1 MAADWPSRLGARRG
15 AMRGRPESQ
24 MAVQALGVG
33 IGIAALADAGPD
45 FQGVLP
51 PLLDRLAAG
60 LRCLWFVNLITFM
73 HGIDRIDGVEAGS
86 LGIGLVLVG
95 AVAAWRGRGGDRG
108 EPVAWQAASR
118 AL

>member
-1 MAADWPSRLGARRG
+1 MAADWPSRLNARRG
-15 AMRGRPESQ
+15 VLRGPPESQ

-33 IGIAALADAGPD
+33 IGIAALANAGPVIR
-45 FQGVLP
+45 GLLP
-51 PLLDRLAAG
+51 PFLDRVAAG
-60 LRCLWFVNLITFM
+60 LRWLWFVNLFTFM
-73 HGIDRIDGVEAGS
+73 DGIDGVEAGS

-95 AVAAWRGRGGDRG
+95 AVAAWRGWGGDRG